1 MQYDNQLTIMEDS
14 VKRPPWWSW
23 LSLLGL
29 KAPVAAV
36 AWAVAFSRVFDLV
49 QEVYWTYQFLFV
61 AVWCVTM
68 SNRLLAVFSGDPR
81 VDSEP
86 RLFFAKSNCVWLSF
100 LVAAAVICGLWIIF
114 FQVGVG
120 MVFYASLPLLASIL
134 YLLMRTVFKQKPGGS
149 SLDSVECFC
158 MAVAFAFGAAIPAY
172 FYGMPNAGI
181 AFFFYWPTW
190 YLVAFVYLVLMY
202 RRKWFGMN
210 DADEDE
216 RKEQAD
222 VMYSFCILL
231 LLAFCVFSAIQPSRV
246 GETWFYYALGF
257 GCAGLYL
264 LERFGEK
271 RFGSEALVA
280 LGWLVLCLPALF
292 LWIVIPSFG

>member
-1 MQYDNQLTIMEDS
+1 MDAA
-14 VKRPPWWSW
+14 VKRLPWWGW

-36 AWAVAFSRVFDLV
+36 VWAVAFSRVFDLV

-68 SNRLLAVFSGDPR
+68 SSRLMVVFSGDER
-81 VDSEP
+81 VNSDP
-86 RLFFAKSNCVWLSF
+86 RLFFARNNCVWLSF
-100 LVAAAVICGLWIIF
+100 FVVAAVICGLWIIF

-120 MVFYASLPLLASIL
+120 MIFYASLPLVASLL
-134 YLLMRTVFKQKPGGS
+134 YLLMRAVFKKHTGDG

-158 MAVAFAFGAAIPAY
+158 MSVAFSFGVAIPAY
-172 FYGMPNAGI
+172 FYGMPNAGV

-190 YLVAFVYLVLMY
+190 YLVAFVYLALMY
-202 RRKWFGMN
+202 RRRWRGLK
-210 DADEDE
+210 DEAE
-216 RKEQAD
+216 EEKEEQAD
-222 VMYSFCILL
+222 VMYSVCILL
-231 LLAFCVFSAIQPSRV
+231 LLVCCVFSAIQPGRV

-264 LERFGEK
+264 LGRFAERK
-271 RFGSEALVA
+271 FGSDALVA
-280 LGWLVLCLPALF
+280 LGWIVLCLPALF
-292 LWIVIPSFG
+292 LWVVIPHFG